1 MSTSGRLDF
10 NRLRKRNI
18 LRNAKQIG
26 FAPGTIID
34 VGFAFG
40 TEGLDEVFE
49 DARHLLIDPMAETEA
64 VMARFC
70 AEHPGSIYRVA
81 AASDQAGQ
89 LELIAR
95 QGVTGSSF
103 HTKLKGDGERR
114 QVPTVT
120 LDQVVADDD
129 LPGPFLIKL
138 DTEGHEMH
146 VLRGAE
152 ATLRSAGM
160 VIIEVST
167 WMEDN
172 SLGRPSLLEIFNF
185 MDQRGF
191 VFYEFAEPSFRPID
205 GALYM
210 FDAVFVPKD
219 SILRRQRAN
228 KSPEQAAL
236 AQAVKQEH
244 AEAAL
249 KPPEKAKLLPRLK
262 RLRARTR

>member
-1 MSTSGRLDF
+1 MATSGRLDF

-26 FAPGTIID
+26 FSPGAVID

-40 TEGLDEVFE
+40 TEGLHEEFPDVP
-49 DARHLLIDPMAETEA
+49 HVLIDPVAEAEGP
-64 VMARFC
+64 MARFC
-70 AEHPGSIYRVA
+70 ADHPGSIYYVA
-81 AASDQAGQ
+81 ASSYAEGN

-95 QGVTGSSF
+95 EGISGSTF
-103 HTKLKGDGERR
+103 HGKLKGDAQRR
-114 QVPTVT
+114 SVPTTT
-120 LDQVVADDD
+120 LDRITADNR
-129 LPGPFLIKL
+129 LPQPYLIKL

-152 ATLRSAGM
+152 QTLKRTGM
-160 VIIEVST
+160 VIVEIST
-167 WMEDN
+167 CMEDN
-172 SLGRPSLLEIFNF
+172 TLGRASMMDIFMF

-210 FDAVFVPKD
+210 FDAVFVPRD

-228 KSPEQAAL
+228 KTPEQAAVAL
-236 AQAVKQEH
+236 AVKRTH

-249 KPPEKAKLLPRLK
+249 KAVDPD
-262 RLRARTR
+262 